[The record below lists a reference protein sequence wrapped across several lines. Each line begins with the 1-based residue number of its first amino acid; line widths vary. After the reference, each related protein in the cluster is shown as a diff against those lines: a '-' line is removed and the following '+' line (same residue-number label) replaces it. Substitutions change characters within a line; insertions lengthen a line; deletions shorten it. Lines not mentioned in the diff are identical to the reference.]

1 MLTAAVTDLR
11 NPAYAITNNRSMAPA
26 QHRCLG
32 TPSGSKRPVGSRR
45 TQAWRA
51 LAAWGIA
58 VEFADWM
65 CPLTPIENGLR
76 ERAGL
81 TVYQGDFIEQYILP
95 VL

>member
-1 MLTAAVTDLR
+1 
-11 NPAYAITNNRSMAPA
+11 
-26 QHRCLG
+26 
-32 TPSGSKRPVGSRR
+32 
-45 TQAWRA
+45 